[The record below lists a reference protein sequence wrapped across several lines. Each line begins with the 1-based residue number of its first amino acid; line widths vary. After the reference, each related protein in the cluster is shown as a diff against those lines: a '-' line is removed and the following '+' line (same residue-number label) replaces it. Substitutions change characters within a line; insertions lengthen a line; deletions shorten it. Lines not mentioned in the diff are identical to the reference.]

1 MYLQNLALLKIIQK
15 IFVFISYLTDWY
27 SLTHSEM
34 VTIQLRLEQV
44 LTLYAR
50 ISV

>member
-1 MYLQNLALLKIIQK
+1 MYLQNLAYLRIIQK

-27 SLTHSEM
+27 SLTHSENF
-34 VTIQLRLEQV
+34 TIQLRLGQV